1 MSLPGACV
9 CLCALGA
16 LLVALGADEAQGG
29 VTTFFPPPGS
39 RDDGDTRQ
47 SQKKS
52 IYYGGDIQ
60 SMEEPVFLLKKGA
73 AVDRARASA
82 GRREADFGEI
92 AGGVAAHVQ
101 KRAREHQNEGVH
113 REV

>member
-47 SQKKS
+47 SQ
-52 IYYGGDIQ
+52 
-60 SMEEPVFLLKKGA
+60 GA